1 MPEPVLPKSSLNA
14 DVSRAEERQ
23 VVAEA
28 SPAEAMRR
36 EPGGLF
42 AEPVAAKRRI
52 PLWLMAIGGAV
63 AAIALILLLTMGR
76 HQTVPATLPTRE
88 QPVAAYA
95 GNLPLTNLVMSESTS
110 FSGGKETYVDG
121 HIANTGTKTVSGVTV
136 QVLFAPDG
144 GGSPQLETVPVNLIR
159 MRQPYIDTE
168 PVSAA
173 PLAPGASADFRLI
186 FDDVRPEWD
195 QQPPTIR
202 VIGVMAQ

>member
-1 MPEPVLPKSSLNA
+1 MTEPLSPNPNLEPN
-14 DVSRAEERQ
+14 VSRTDPKVSRIEAAPSER
-23 VVAEA
+23 
-28 SPAEAMRR
+28 S
-36 EPGGLF
+36 GLF
-42 AEPVAAKRRI
+42 AEPVTAKRRI
-52 PLWLMAIGGAV
+52 PLLVMVIGGAV
-63 AAIALILLLTMGR
+63 AAIALVLLLTMGR
-76 HQTVPATLPTRE
+76 HQTAPATLPTRE
-88 QPVAAYA
+88 QPTAAYA
-95 GNLPLTNLVMSESTS
+95 ANLQLTNLTMSESTS

-121 HIANTGTKTVSGVTV
+121 HIANTGMKTVAGMTV

-173 PLAPGASADFRLI
+173 PLAPGAGADFRLI

-202 VIGVMAQ
+202 VIGVMAR